1 MAAGTGK
8 GSITTVYSHHQNVL
22 KSLEPLGNPIMGV
35 RDNLT
40 EFCTVLGL
48 WAPQEEVPSI
58 LMEWTFMRLAKKMV
72 IFQGEESFSP

>member
-1 MAAGTGK
+1 
-8 GSITTVYSHHQNVL
+8 
-22 KSLEPLGNPIMGV
+22 
-35 RDNLT
+35 
-40 EFCTVLGL
+40 LGL